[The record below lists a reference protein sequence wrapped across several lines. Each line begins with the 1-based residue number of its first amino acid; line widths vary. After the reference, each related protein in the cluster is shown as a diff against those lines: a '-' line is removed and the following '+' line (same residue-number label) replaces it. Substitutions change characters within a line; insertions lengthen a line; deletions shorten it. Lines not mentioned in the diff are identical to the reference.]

1 MTTPQDP
8 RSIDAIIDSLDG
20 GPAFPMQ
27 NWDPVIHSQ
36 RSETGMSLRDW
47 FAGMALQGVIAGS
60 GHPMFD
66 DDGGNQG
73 QAQNSIQEALTDG
86 PGRPELESNS
96 TCSTWAWIAY
106 CTADAML
113 AARKGDA

>member
-1 MTTPQDP
+1 MTTPQNT
-8 RSIDAIIDSLDG
+8 G
-20 GPAFPMQ
+20 GTAFPTTQ
-27 NWDPVIHSQ
+27 KNFAPEEVDFGSP
-36 RSETGMSLRDW
+36 GMSLRDW

-113 AARKGDA
+113 AARKGDV

>member
-1 MTTPQDP
+1 MNMTTPQDDGEP
-8 RSIDAIIDSLDG
+8 AQTQPQEEYMAMMREANSL
-20 GPAFPMQ
+20 
-27 NWDPVIHSQ
+27 
-36 RSETGMSLRDW
+36 ETKERNLRDW

-73 QAQNSIQEALTDG
+73 QAQDSIQQALTDG

-113 AARKGDA
+113 AARKGDV

>member
-1 MTTPQDP
+1 MNTPLD
-8 RSIDAIIDSLDG
+8 DG
-20 GPAFPMQ
+20 GPVASIMTLG
-27 NWDPVIHSQ
+27 DKGEVVPVGGLSI
-36 RSETGMSLRDW
+36 RDW

-66 DDGGNQG
+66 DHGVNQG
-73 QAQNSIQEALTDG
+73 QAQDSIQEALTDG
-86 PGRPELESNS
+86 PGPADRESNS

-113 AARKGDA
+113 AARKERS